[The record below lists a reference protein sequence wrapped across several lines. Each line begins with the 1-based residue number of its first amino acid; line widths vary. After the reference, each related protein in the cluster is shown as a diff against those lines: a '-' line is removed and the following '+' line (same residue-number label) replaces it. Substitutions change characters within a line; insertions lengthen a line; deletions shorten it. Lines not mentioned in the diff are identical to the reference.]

1 MKKNSLEILETTIF
15 YYTHGKGRPL
25 LFLHGHRSDALRW
38 RGAILFLG
46 KKFKVYAPD
55 LPGFGQSPEL
65 KEPHTMENY
74 GQYMNKFVEKLDL
87 KDYALFGGSM
97 GGIIGLKMLLQNPK
111 IKPKKLVLFGT
122 PYDKKYWKLSLLDET
137 LLFIG
142 KNSRIFL
149 PLSEMIIKSDFLLSR
164 LLYLVFPKE
173 AKKKEVIEYEMK
185 QWRVMP
191 MRIWFETIVDILE
204 VDFSKVKFQTK
215 IPTIIINAERD
226 QYFDNLKTT
235 EGLKKLCPNS
245 KVFFLPFA
253 AHIPKGELKLKHL
266 KDFQFILEEIVHL

>member
-1 MKKNSLEILETTIF
+1 MKKNSLEILKTTIF

-65 KEPHTMENY
+65 KIAHTMENY
-74 GQYMNKFVEKLDL
+74 AQYMNLFVEKLNL
-87 KDYALFGGSM
+87 RNYTLFGGSM
-97 GGIIGLKMLLQNPK
+97 GGIIALKMLLKEPRIQPA
-111 IKPKKLVLFGT
+111 KLILFGT
-122 PYDKKYWKLSLLDET
+122 PYDKKYWKLSLLDEF
-137 LLFIG
+137 LFFLW
-142 KNSRIFL
+142 KNSKMFL
-149 PLSEMIIKSDFLLSR
+149 PLSQMIVKSNFILSR
-164 LLYLVFPKE
+164 LLYLAFPKE
-173 AKKKEVIEYEMK
+173 ARKKEIIEYEMK

-204 VDFSKVKFQTK
+204 VEFSQVKFQTK

-226 QYFDNLKTT
+226 QYFDNLKTS
-235 EGLKKLCPNS
+235 EGLKQLCLNS

-253 AHIPKGELKLKHL
+253 THIPKGELKLKHL
-266 KDFQFILEEIVHL
+266 EDFQFLLEEI